1 MKMLKLFS
9 VFTAAVLL
17 CGCSSTKFTE
27 YHGSEVL
34 QGAGGEERTVDGI
47 DFWEKG
53 DPDRKYKILGVIE
66 ESRKHRLPLGR
77 FSRIFSNSGD
87 TDDRDSVIAKAAHEH
102 GGDAVIF
109 VDRSRSQSDIG
120 QFGEQNHPQ
129 YTLVVI
135 KYVE

>member
-53 DPDRKYKILGVIE
+53 DPDRKYIILGVIE
-66 ESRKHRLPLGR
+66 ESRKHRLPLGV
-77 FSRIFSNSGD
+77 F
-87 TDDRDSVIAKAAHEH
+87 HEFFQIQ
-102 GGDAVIF
+102 ATPTIEILLSPKP
-109 VDRSRSQSDIG
+109 RTST
-120 QFGEQNHPQ
+120 EETP
-129 YTLVVI
+129 
-135 KYVE
+135 